1 MEKMKV
7 LAVVGPT
14 ASGKS
19 ALAVELAKRFGGEVV
34 SCDSMQIYKYMS
46 VATAK
51 PTAQEM
57 QGIPHHLIDFL
68 EPTESFSVA
77 EYVKLA
83 GAAIADIHA
92 RGKLPIVCGG
102 TGLYYS
108 SLIHGITFS
117 ESGSDP
123 AYRKALEQRA
133 ANEGAQVLLDELRA
147 YDPDSAAKLHPNNL
161 KRIIRAMEH
170 YKLTGKTITEQNAQS
185 RAKPSDYEVLA
196 FAIGF
201 QDRQKLY
208 ERINLRVDK
217 MCEAGLLEE
226 AKWYFAQSG
235 FSTASAA
242 IGYKELEPYFHGEM
256 PLEEALDNLKKET
269 RHYAKRQLTWF
280 RREEDIHILYADA
293 PEQGDLT
300 AQACAVIEKER
311 FV

>member
-1 MEKMKV
+1 MKV
-7 LAVVGPT
+7 LAVTGPT

-19 ALAVELAKRFGGEVV
+19 ALAVELAKRYGGEVV
-34 SCDSMQIYKYMS
+34 SCDSMQIYRHMS

-51 PTAQEM
+51 PTVDEM

-77 EYVKLA
+77 EYVTLA
-83 GAAIADIHA
+83 AAVIREINA

-117 ESGSDP
+117 EAGSDP

-133 ANEGAQVLLDELRA
+133 ANEGAQVLLDELRVF
-147 YDPDSAAKLHPNNL
+147 DPASAAKLHPHNL

-201 QDRQKLY
+201 HDRQKLY
-208 ERINLRVDK
+208 ERIHLRVDK
-217 MCEAGLLEE
+217 MCEAGLTEE

-242 IGYKELEPYFHGEM
+242 IGYKELKPYFEGTM
-256 PLEEALDNLKKET
+256 SLEEALESLKKET

-280 RREEDIHILYADA
+280 RREENMHWLYADDVNA
-293 PEQGDLT
+293 GTLLEQ
-300 AQACAVIEKER
+300 AAAVIDKES
-311 FV
+311 FLV